1 MNRREFLQ
9 LAAATSA
16 SLLVPHS
23 RVWAYSNGRDNEDS
37 KKVIVVLLRGGMDGL
52 NVVAPYADPIYQQ
65 IRPRIALQRPGTD
78 RGALDLDGYFG
89 LHPAM
94 DALMPFWQDKSLAF
108 VHASGS
114 PDQTRSHFDAQDY
127 MEGGVPGLKNIN
139 TGWLNRLVAQLPPKQ
154 SPVQAVSIGPVL
166 PRIMAGPASIA
177 TVAPEAKTRKMAV
190 DRPVVASA
198 FDALYANRKDQ
209 LGNVYSEGVA
219 AHKEVLDAMHE
230 SEQAD
235 NAAAVARTG
244 AATHTMDTEQVLANK
259 GAPLPKNFNY
269 FGKQIAALFKH
280 APSVQVAFVDFGGW
294 DTHINEGSATGQ
306 LANHLRPL
314 AAGLADLIRGLG
326 PMYKNTQII
335 VMSEFGRTAKENGNA
350 GTDHGHGNVMML
362 FGKDVPGGKVYGR
375 WGGLSANAL
384 HEQRDLPTTTDF
396 RQVLTSILGDHMQFS
411 NQQLAKIF
419 PDFQIGGN
427 PFVRA

>member
-1 MNRREFLQ
+1 MNRREFLK

-16 SLLVPHS
+16 TLLVPHS
-23 RVWAYSNGRDNEDS
+23 RVWAYSNGTDNPGS

-65 IRPRIALQRPGTD
+65 IRPHIALQGPGTEN
-78 RGALDLDGYFG
+78 GVIDLDGYFG

-94 DALMPFWQDKSLAF
+94 DSLLPFWQDKSLAF
-108 VHASGS
+108 IHASGS

-127 MEGGVPGLKNIN
+127 MESGVPGLKNIN
-139 TGWLNRLVAQLPPKQ
+139 TGWLNRLVAQLPTRK

-177 TVAPEAKTRKMAV
+177 TVAPEAKAKKMAV
-190 DRPVVASA
+190 DRPIVASA
-198 FDALYANRKDQ
+198 FDQLYSNRKDS
-209 LGNVYSEGVA
+209 LGTVYSEGIA
-219 AHKEVLDAMHE
+219 AHKEVIEAMHE
-230 SEQAD
+230 SEQSD
-235 NAAAVARTG
+235 NATAAANPQP
-244 AATHTMDTEQVLANK
+244 MDREQIVANK

-269 FGKQIAALFKH
+269 FGKQISALFKH
-280 APSVQVAFVDFGGW
+280 DPSVQVAFVDFGGW
-294 DTHINEGSATGQ
+294 DTHINEGSAKGQ

-326 PMYKNTQII
+326 PMYKDTQIV

-375 WGGLSANAL
+375 WSGLNANAL

-396 RQVLTSILGDHMQFS
+396 RQVLSSILGDHMQLS

-419 PDFQIGGN
+419 PDFKLGGD

>member
-1 MNRREFLQ
+1 MINRREFLKAG
-9 LAAATSA
+9 LLS
-16 SLLVPHS
+16 SLCFFPGLKG
-23 RVWAYSNGRDNEDS
+23 WTYSQGDGSDEP
-37 KKVIVVLLRGGMDGL
+37 KKRLIVVFLRGGMDGL

-65 IRPRIALQRPGTD
+65 IRPHIALQRPGTD
-78 RGALDLDGYFG
+78 RGAIDLDGYFG

-94 DALMPFWQDKSLAF
+94 DSLMPFWQDKSLAF

-154 SPVQAVSIGPVL
+154 TPVQAVSIGPVL

-177 TVAPEAKTRKMAV
+177 TVAPEAKSRKMAV

-209 LGNVYSEGVA
+209 LGNVYSEGIA

-235 NAAAVARTG
+235 NAAAT
-244 AATHTMDTEQVLANK
+244 AASNTNTMDREQVVANK

-280 APSVQVAFVDFGGW
+280 DPSVQVAFVDFGGW
-294 DTHINEGSATGQ
+294 DTHINEGSANGQ

-326 PMYKNTQII
+326 PMYKDTQII

-362 FGKDVPGGKVYGR
+362 FGKDIPGGKVYGR